1 MVKWKDNKV
10 VTVISNDRGIE
21 SKSTVSRFTKE
32 TKRIEEVECP
42 DVVKHYNGHMGG
54 IDKSDML
61 TDLYK
66 TPAKSVR

>member
-1 MVKWKDNKV
+1 M

-21 SKSTVSRFTKE
+21 PKCTVSRFSKE
-32 TKRIEEVECP
+32 TKRREVVKCP
-42 DVVKHYNGHMGG
+42 DVVKHYSAHMGG